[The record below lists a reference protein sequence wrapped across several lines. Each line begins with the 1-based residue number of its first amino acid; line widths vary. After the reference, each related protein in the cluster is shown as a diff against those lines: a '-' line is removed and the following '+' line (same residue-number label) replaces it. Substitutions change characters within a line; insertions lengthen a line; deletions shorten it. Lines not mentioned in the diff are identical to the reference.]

1 MTTTQRR
8 VGPASV
14 SRMIHGALVTGCV
27 LFVLVTH
34 FLVLP
39 NRTDRLPPN
48 VIYALLGGAALAIAL
63 SFAVL
68 RPRVPLR
75 STDESADLYWSRAS
89 APALIAWSAAEGG
102 ALLSIVAYM
111 LSGSGIAIGASVLSI
126 AVLVALH
133 PRTFERA

>member
-1 MTTTQRR
+1 MSTAQQG
-8 VGPASV
+8 VGPATT

-39 NRTDRLPPN
+39 NRADRVPLN
-48 VIYALLGGAALAIAL
+48 VTYALLGAAALAVVL

-68 RPRVPLR
+68 RPRVPLK

-89 APALIAWSAAEGG
+89 APALIAWSVAEAG
-102 ALLSIVAYM
+102 ALLSIVAYL
-111 LSGSGIAIGASVLSI
+111 LSGSGIAMGASALAI
-126 AVLVALH
+126 AALVGLH

>member
-1 MTTTQRR
+1 MSTAQQG
-8 VGPASV
+8 VGPATV

-39 NRTDRLPPN
+39 NRADRLPPN
-48 VIYALLGGAALAIAL
+48 VIYALLGGAALAVVL

-68 RPRVPLR
+68 RPRVPLK

-89 APALIAWSAAEGG
+89 VPALIAWSAAEAG
-102 ALLSIVAYM
+102 ALLSIVAYL
-111 LSGSGIAIGASVLSI
+111 LSGSGIALGASAFAI
-126 AVLVALH
+126 AALVALH
-133 PRTFERA
+133 PRALERA